1 MSTTDLDIDKLLLV
15 AKKMRA
21 SDVHMLEG
29 ERIAFRIDGDLH
41 FLQLP
46 PFDKKTML
54 SILHK
59 MMPTHLSRELESQRG
74 SDFAYQIGSEIRF
87 RCVAY
92 YSTGKLGLI
101 MRLIPLNVPTIEEL
115 ELPEVTR
122 RISLE
127 HRGMVLI
134 TGMTGSGKSTT
145 LAAMI
150 NFINQTDS
158 LRIITIEDPIEYVYK
173 SEMSFISQREIG
185 RDVPDFNVALR
196 QAMRMDPDVILVG
209 EMRDVETIRVA
220 IKAAETGHLVFST
233 LHTTSAV
240 HTVQRIIGYFPQ
252 NEHALLREQLSLNMR
267 ASVTQ
272 RLVKRCDTPGR
283 LAAMEIMVVNATISK
298 LIYDDRIPDCFTV
311 ITSRDDGMQS
321 FDQAL
326 ADLVRN
332 KNISYEEGQLHC
344 EDEQRFKRFVQGVSS
359 SGDRGGIIG

>member
-1 MSTTDLDIDKLLLV
+1 MASDLDIDKLLLV
-15 AKKMRA
+15 AKKNRA
-21 SDVHMLEG
+21 SDVHMIEG
-29 ERIAFRIDGDLH
+29 ERIAFRIDGDLEY
-41 FLQLP
+41 LPLP
-46 PFDKKTML
+46 PFDHKIML
-54 SILHK
+54 SILKK
-59 MMPTHLSRELESQRG
+59 MMPVRLSRELESQRG
-74 SDFAYQIGSEIRF
+74 CDFGYQIGEEIRF

-92 YSTGKLGLI
+92 YSTDRLGLV
-101 MRLIPLNVPTIEEL
+101 MRLIPLKPPTIKEL
-115 ELPEVTR
+115 ELPDVCE
-122 RISLE
+122 RISQE

-145 LAAMI
+145 LATMI
-150 NFINQTDS
+150 DYINRS
-158 LRIITIEDPIEYVYK
+158 EALRIITIEDPIEYVYK
-173 SEMSFISQREIG
+173 NIKSFISQREVG
-185 RDVPDFNVALR
+185 RDIPDFNVALR

-252 NEHALLREQLSLNMR
+252 NEHGLLREQLSLNLR

-272 RLVKRCDTPGR
+272 RLVKRCDKPGR
-283 LAAMEIMVVNATISK
+283 LAAMEIMIVNPTISK
-298 LIYDDRIPDCFTV
+298 LIYDNRIPDCFTV

-326 ADLVRN
+326 ADLVRD
-332 KNISYEEGQLHC
+332 KKITYEEGNLHC
-344 EDEQRFKRFVQGVSS
+344 EDEQRFKRFVKGVSS

>member
-1 MSTTDLDIDKLLLV
+1 MSNDLDIDKLLLG

-29 ERIAFRIDGDLH
+29 EKIAFRIDGDLH
-41 FLQLP
+41 YLPLP
-46 PFDKKTML
+46 PFDKKTMMA
-54 SILHK
+54 IMQK
-59 MMPTHLSRELESQRG
+59 MMPAHLARELESQRG
-74 SDFAYQIGSEIRF
+74 SDFAYQIGNEIRF

-92 YSTGKLGLI
+92 YSTGRLGLV
-101 MRLIPLNVPTIEEL
+101 MRLIPLQVPSIEDL
-115 ELPEVTR
+115 ELPEVCR
-122 RISLE
+122 RISME
-127 HRGMVLI
+127 QRGMVLI

-150 NFINQTDS
+150 NFINQVEAV
-158 LRIITIEDPIEYVYK
+158 RIITIEDPIEYVYSNNK
-173 SEMSFISQREIG
+173 SFISQREVG

-196 QAMRMDPDVILVG
+196 QAMRMDPDTILVG

-240 HTVQRIIGYFPQ
+240 HTIQRIIGYFPQ
-252 NEHALLREQLSLNMR
+252 NEHALLREQLSLNLKG
-267 ASVTQ
+267 SITQ
-272 RLVKRCDTPGR
+272 RLVKRCDRPGR
-283 LAAMEIMVVNATISK
+283 LAAMEVLIGNATVSK
-298 LIYDDRIPDCFTV
+298 LIADDRIPDCFTV
-311 ITSRDDGMQS
+311 MTSRDDGMQS

-332 KNISYEEGQLHC
+332 QQITYDEGVLYC
-344 EDEQRFKRFVQGVSS
+344 EDEQRFKRFVKGVSS